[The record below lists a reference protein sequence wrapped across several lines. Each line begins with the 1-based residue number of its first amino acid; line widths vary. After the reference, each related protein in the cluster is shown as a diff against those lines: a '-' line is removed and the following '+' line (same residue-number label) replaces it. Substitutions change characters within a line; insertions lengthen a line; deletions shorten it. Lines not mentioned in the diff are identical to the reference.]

1 MNMQSI
7 VSILGFIHTIFKVS
21 ICFIIKFNEIIDM
34 QKICKLPFLAILLT
48 CSFLNL
54 SAQDNTGYQVPP
66 KVIADLLLAP
76 PTPSISVNNSAKYML
91 VMERNSYPS
100 VEELGQPELKIA
112 GLRINPLN
120 ASLTRQTYI
129 NRLVVKQIDGDKN
142 MDIKGLPAN
151 LSALS
156 PVWNPAE
163 NKIAFF
169 NVLSNR
175 VDVYVIDIT
184 TLSCKKINTSSANLV
199 LGNTLIWVDDN
210 NVLYKAN
217 ANDPAKVALKPIT
230 PKGPTIQE
238 NLGKVAPSVTY
249 QDLIKSPFDEYLFE
263 YFTTVQLVKNNNGVE
278 TKIGKPSVLSSVSI
292 SPNKQYFLTR
302 TLNKPFSYL
311 VTFYGFASTVE
322 ITDSKG
328 NLVHTLASLPS
339 TENTP
344 SGYDNV
350 QNTARGFDWRNDQP
364 ASIVYAMPLDSG
376 YIKKKVPFH
385 DAVFALEAPF
395 NGTPKELFKTENR
408 YSRTNWGNDQVALVS
423 EQLRSKQQYKVSLYN
438 SKSNTISTL
447 YEGNSTD
454 MYNNPGNPVTE
465 KNSFGEEVLAI
476 SKDGQTIM
484 FNNTTGA
491 SAKGDLPYLAKFNIQ
506 TKSKEILWRSAE
518 DCFEY
523 VADVLDIN
531 NLKVITRRE
540 TEKEVPNYFIREGNT
555 LAHSTTLTKFTNP
568 YSGMDG
574 VTKEKIKYKR
584 KDGIDMT
591 GDLYLPKGY
600 DKLKDGPLPTLI
612 WAYPREFTNA
622 ADASQIR
629 GNQHKFT
636 MLSWA
641 TPVFYVTQGYAI
653 LDNAEMPIVATSP
666 DKKPNDDF
674 VNQLGLNASAAIDK
688 LVEMGVGDRN
698 RMAVGG
704 HSYGAFMTANLLA
717 HTNLFKTGIARSG
730 AYNRTLTPFGFQN
743 EERTFWQAPQLYLGM
758 SPFAFADKIKAPI
771 LLTHGEMDDNT
782 GTFPINSERLYAA
795 IKGHGG
801 TTRFVYLPYEAHS
814 YRGKENLLHLLY
826 EQGRW
831 LDKYLK

>member
-1 MNMQSI
+1 MI
-7 VSILGFIHTIFKVS
+7 KFIQIFYMKKIFK
-21 ICFIIKFNEIIDM
+21 
-34 QKICKLPFLAILLT
+34 LLLLT
-48 CSFLNL
+48 FFIGSSNTILK
-54 SAQDNTGYQVPP
+54 AQDNSAYQVPP

-76 PTPSISVNNSAKYML
+76 PTPGISVNGTAKYML
-91 VMERNSYPS
+91 VMERNSYPT

-129 NRLVVKQIDGDKN
+129 NRLVLKEIGTDKN
-142 MDIKGLPAN
+142 LDIKGLPNN
-151 LSALS
+151 LSALN
-156 PVWNPAE
+156 PTWNHAE

-169 NVLSNR
+169 NVIANR
-175 VDVYVIDIT
+175 VDVYVIDIA
-184 TLSCKKINTSSANLV
+184 TLSCKKINKTAANLV
-199 LGNTLIWVDDN
+199 LGTTLIWLDDA
-210 NVLYKAN
+210 NVLYKTN
-217 ANDPAKVALKPIT
+217 VNDPANVAKKPIT

-263 YFTTVQLVKNNNGVE
+263 YFTTVQLVSNNNGVE
-278 TKIGKPSVLSSVSI
+278 TKIGKPSILSSISV

-311 VTFYGFASTVE
+311 VPAYGFAATVN
-322 ITDSKG
+322 ITDLKG
-328 NLVHTLASLPS
+328 NTVNTLATLPS
-339 TENTP
+339 AENTP

-350 QNTARGFDWRNDQP
+350 QNIARGFDWRNDVP

-376 YIKKKVPFH
+376 LIKKKVPFH
-385 DAVFALEAPF
+385 DAVFVLDAPF
-395 NGTPKELFKTENR
+395 TGAAKELFKTESR
-408 YSRTNWGNDQVALVS
+408 YSRTSWGNDQVALVS
-423 EQLRSKQQYKVSLYN
+423 EQLRSKQQYKVSLFN
-438 SKSNTISTL
+438 SKNNTISTL

-454 MYNNPGNPVTE
+454 LYNNPGNPVTE
-465 KNSFGEEVLAI
+465 KNNFGEEVIAVA
-476 SKDGQTIM
+476 KDGQTIL

-491 SAKGDLPYLAKFNIQ
+491 SAKGDLPYLARFNLQ
-506 TKSKEILWRSAE
+506 TKSKEILWRCAE

-523 VADVLDIN
+523 VVDVLDIN

-540 TEKEVPNYFIREGNT
+540 TEKEVPNYYIRIGNT
-555 LAHSTTLTKFTNP
+555 LAHTTQLTQFKNP
-568 YSGMDG
+568 YAGMDG

-584 KDGIDMT
+584 KDGIDLT

-600 DKLKDGPLPTLI
+600 NKEKDGPLPTVI

-641 TPVFYVTQGYAI
+641 SPVFYVTQGYAI

-674 VNQLGLNASAAIDK
+674 VNQLGLNAAAAIDK

-743 EERTFWQAPQLYLGM
+743 EERTFWQAPQLYLEM
-758 SPFAFADKIKAPI
+758 SPFAFANKIKAPI
-771 LLTHGEMDDNT
+771 LMTHGEMDDNT

-801 TTRFVYLPYEAHS
+801 TARFVYLPYEAHS
-814 YRGKENLLHLLY
+814 YRGRENVLHLLY

>member
-1 MNMQSI
+1 MNR
-7 VSILGFIHTIFKVS
+7 ILKMSFF
-21 ICFIIKFNEIIDM
+21 
-34 QKICKLPFLAILLT
+34 
-48 CSFLNL
+48 SFLL
-54 SAQDNTGYQVPP
+54 FFVTLHIQAQESNSYQKPP

-76 PTPSISVNNSAKYML
+76 PTPSVSVDSKGEWML
-91 VMERNSYPS
+91 LSERNSYPT

-112 GLRINPLN
+112 GLRINPNN

-129 NRLVVKQIDGDKN
+129 NHFVIKQIQSNKELV
-142 MDIKGLPAN
+142 IKGIPDN
-151 LSALS
+151 LAALN
-156 PVWNPAE
+156 PTWNKSE

-169 NVLSNR
+169 NVTANR
-175 VDVYVIDIT
+175 VDIYVIDIKAQG
-184 TLSCKKINTSSANLV
+184 CKKINTQPVNIV
-199 LGNTLIWVDDN
+199 LGNVLVWVDDATL
-210 NVLYKAN
+210 LYKTNVNNIATV
-217 ANDPAKVALKPIT
+217 KKRPIT

-249 QDLIKSPFDEYLFE
+249 QDLIKSPYDEYLFDF
-263 YFTTVQLVKNNNGVE
+263 YTTVHLVKNTNGVE
-278 TKIGKPSVLSSVSI
+278 TEIGKPSILYSVALS
-292 SPNKQYFLTR
+292 PDKQYFLTR

-311 VTFYGFASTVE
+311 VTAYGFASTVS
-322 ITDSKG
+322 ILDSKG
-328 NLVHTLASLPS
+328 ALVKTIAQLPS
-339 TENTP
+339 QENTP

-350 QNTARGFDWRNDQP
+350 QNVARAFDWKND
-364 ASIVYAMPLDSG
+364 AAATITYAMPLDSG
-376 YIKKKVPFH
+376 LIKKSVPFH
-385 DAVFALEAPF
+385 DVVYALAAPF
-395 NGTPKELFKTENR
+395 KGEAKELFKTKTR
-408 YSRTNWGNDQVALVS
+408 YSRTAWGNDELALVS
-423 EQLRSKQQYKVSLYN
+423 EQLRSKQQYKVSRYN
-438 SKSNTISTL
+438 QKDQSFATL

-454 MYNNPGNPVTE
+454 LYNNPGTPVTT
-465 KNSFGEEVLAI
+465 KNKYGEEVIA
-476 SKDGQTIM
+476 TINEGKTIL

-491 SAKGDLPYLAKFNIQ
+491 SAKGDLPYLATFNLE
-506 TKSKEILWRSAE
+506 TKSREIIWRCKE

-523 VADVLDIN
+523 VVDVMDVN
-531 NLKVITRRE
+531 NLKIITRRE
-540 TEKEVPNYFIREGNT
+540 TENEVPNYYIQHLKLKIAP
-555 LAHSTTLTKFTNP
+555 LAITNFKNP
-568 YSGMDG
+568 YASMEG
-574 VTKEKIKYKR
+574 VTKQKIKYQR
-584 KDGIDMT
+584 KDGIDLT

-600 DKLKDGPLPTLI
+600 DKVKDGPLPTLI

-636 MLSWA
+636 LLSWA
-641 TPVFYVTQGYAI
+641 SPVFYVTQGYAI

-674 VNQLGLNASAAIDK
+674 VNQLSLNASAAIDK
-688 LVEMGVGDRN
+688 LVEMGVGDRK

-743 EERTFWQAPQLYLGM
+743 EERTFWQAPQLYLEM

-771 LLTHGEMDDNT
+771 LLTHGEQDDNT
-782 GTFPINSERLYAA
+782 GTFPINSERLFAA

-801 TTRFVYLPYEAHS
+801 TVRFVYLPYEAHS

-831 LDKYLK
+831 LDTYLK

>member
-1 MNMQSI
+1 
-7 VSILGFIHTIFKVS
+7 
-21 ICFIIKFNEIIDM
+21 M
-34 QKICKLPFLAILLT
+34 QKTVKSFVLLVLMIVFSVHLT
-48 CSFLNL
+48 
-54 SAQDNTGYQVPP
+54 AQDNSSYQLPP
-66 KVIADLLLAP
+66 KVIADLLLAA
-76 PTPSISVNNSAKYML
+76 PTPAISVSGNAKYML
-91 VMERNSYPS
+91 VMERNSYPA

-112 GLRINPLN
+112 GIRINPLN

-129 NRLVVKQIDGDKN
+129 NRISVKLVGADKN
-142 MDIKGLPAN
+142 LEIKGLPAN
-151 LSALS
+151 LSALN
-156 PVWNPAE
+156 PTWNPSE

-169 NVLSNR
+169 NVLSNS

-184 TLSCKKINTSSANLV
+184 ALTCKKINTASANLV
-199 LGNTLIWVDDN
+199 LGNTLTWMDDV
-210 NVLYKAN
+210 NVLYKTN
-217 ANDPAKVALKPIT
+217 VNDPAKVAKKPIT
-230 PKGPTIQE
+230 PKGPTVQE

-278 TKIGKPSVLSSVSI
+278 TKMGKPSILSSI
-292 SPNKQYFLTR
+292 SLSPDKQYILTR

-311 VTFYGFASTVE
+311 VPSYGFASTVF
-322 ITDSKG
+322 ITDTKG
-328 NLVHTLASLPS
+328 NLVHTLANLPS
-339 TENTP
+339 AESTP

-350 QNTARGFDWRNDQP
+350 QNLPRGFDWRNDAP
-364 ASIVYAMPLDSG
+364 STIVYAMPLDSG
-376 YIKKKVPFH
+376 LIKKKVPFH

-395 NGTPKELFKTENR
+395 KGEAKELFKTETR
-408 YSRTNWGNDQVALVS
+408 YGRITWGNNQMALVA
-423 EQLRSKQQYKVSLYN
+423 EQLRSKQQYKVSIYN
-438 SKSNTISTL
+438 PSNGSITKL

-454 MYNNPGNPVTE
+454 LYNNPGTPVTE
-465 KNSFGEEVLAI
+465 KNKYGEQVIALL
-476 SKDGQTIM
+476 SDGQSIL

-491 SAKGDLPYLAKFNIQ
+491 SDKGDLPYIAKFNLQ
-506 TKSKEILWRSAE
+506 TKQKEILWRCAE

-531 NLKVITRRE
+531 DLKLVTRRE
-540 TEKEVPNYFIREGNT
+540 TEKEVPNYYIKSGAGLKNSVAITRF
-555 LAHSTTLTKFTNP
+555 ANP
-568 YSGMDG
+568 YTGMEG

-584 KDGIDMT
+584 KDGVDLT

-600 DKLKDGPLPTLI
+600 DKAKDGALPTLI

-622 ADASQIR
+622 ADASQVR

-636 MLSWA
+636 MLSWGS
-641 TPVFYVTQGYAI
+641 PVFYVTQGYAI

-674 VNQLGLNASAAIDK
+674 VNQLSLNASAAIDK

-704 HSYGAFMTANLLA
+704 HSYGAFMTTNLLA
-717 HTNLFKTGIARSG
+717 HTSLFKTGIARSG

-743 EERTFWQAPQLYLGM
+743 EERTFWQAPQLYLAM
-758 SPFAFADKIKAPI
+758 SPFAFADKIKAP
-771 LLTHGEMDDNT
+771 LLMTHGEADDNT

-801 TTRFVYLPYEAHS
+801 TVRFVYLPYEAHG
-814 YRGKENLLHLLY
+814 YKGKENVLHLLY

>member
-1 MNMQSI
+1 MI
-7 VSILGFIHTIFKVS
+7 KFIQIFYMKKIFKLS
-21 ICFIIKFNEIIDM
+21 FFA
-34 QKICKLPFLAILLT
+34 FLMTLT
-48 CSFLNL
+48 FTSLF
-54 SAQDNTGYQVPP
+54 SQETAGYQAPP

-76 PTPSISVNNSAKYML
+76 PTPSISVNGSAKYML
-91 VMERNSYPS
+91 VMERNSYPT

-129 NRLVVKQIDGDKN
+129 NRLVLKQIATDKALA
-142 MDIKGLPAN
+142 IKGLPNSLA
-151 LSALS
+151 ALN
-156 PVWNPAE
+156 PTWNPAE

-169 NVLSNR
+169 NVLANS
-175 VDVYVIDIT
+175 VDVYVIDIASLT
-184 TLSCKKINTSSANLV
+184 CKKINTASANLV
-199 LGNTLIWVDDN
+199 LGNTLIWLDDA
-210 NVLYKAN
+210 NVMYKTNVNEPAN
-217 ANDPAKVALKPIT
+217 VAKKPIT
-230 PKGPTIQE
+230 PKGPTVQE

-263 YFTTVQLVKNNNGVE
+263 YYTTVQLVKNNNGVE
-278 TKIGKPSVLSSVSI
+278 TKIGKPSILSSVTV

-311 VTFYGFASTVE
+311 VTTYGFAATVN
-322 ITDSKG
+322 ITDNKG
-328 NLVHTLASLPS
+328 NLVYNLAALPS
-339 TENTP
+339 SENTP

-350 QNTARGFDWRNDQP
+350 QNIARGFDWRNDVP

-376 YIKKKVPFH
+376 FIKKKVPFH
-385 DAVFALEAPF
+385 DVVYALDAPF
-395 NGTPKELFKTENR
+395 NGAPKELFKTENR
-408 YSRTNWGNDQVALVS
+408 YSRTSWGNDQVALVS
-423 EQLRSKQQYKVSLYN
+423 EQLRSKQQYRVSLYN
-438 SKSNTISTL
+438 TKANTISTL

-454 MYNNPGNPVTE
+454 LYNNPGNPVTE
-465 KNSFGEEVLAI
+465 KNSFGEEVVAV
-476 SKDGQTIM
+476 SKDGQTIL

-491 SAKGDLPYLAKFNIQ
+491 STKGDLPYLAKFNLQ
-506 TKSKEILWRSAE
+506 TKSREIVWRCAE

-540 TEKEVPNYFIREGNT
+540 TEKEVPNYYIRTGNG
-555 LAHSTTLTKFTNP
+555 LVQSGQLTQFANP
-568 YSGMDG
+568 YAGMEG

-584 KDGIDMT
+584 KDGIDLT

-600 DKLKDGPLPTLI
+600 NKEKDGPLPSLI

-641 TPVFYVTQGYAI
+641 SPVFYVTQGYAI

-674 VNQLGLNASAAIDK
+674 VNQLSLNAAAAIDK

-758 SPFAFADKIKAPI
+758 SPFAFADKIKAP
-771 LLTHGEMDDNT
+771 LLMTHGEMDDNT

-801 TTRFVYLPYEAHS
+801 TARFVYLPYEAHS
-814 YRGKENLLHLLY
+814 YRGKENVLHLLY

>member
-1 MNMQSI
+1 
-7 VSILGFIHTIFKVS
+7 
-21 ICFIIKFNEIIDM
+21 M
-34 QKICKLPFLAILLT
+34 QKTVKSFVLLVLMIVFSVHLT
-48 CSFLNL
+48 
-54 SAQDNTGYQVPP
+54 AQDNSSYQLPP
-66 KVIADLLLAP
+66 KVIADLLLAA
-76 PTPSISVNNSAKYML
+76 PTPAISVSGNAKYML
-91 VMERNSYPS
+91 VMERNSYPA

-112 GLRINPLN
+112 GIRINPLN

-129 NRLVVKQIDGDKN
+129 NRISVKLVGADKN
-142 MDIKGLPAN
+142 LEIKGLPAN
-151 LSALS
+151 LSALN
-156 PVWNPAE
+156 PTWNPSE

-169 NVLSNR
+169 NVLSNS

-184 TLSCKKINTSSANLV
+184 ALTCKKINTASANLV
-199 LGNTLIWVDDN
+199 LGNTLTWMDDV
-210 NVLYKAN
+210 NVLYKTN
-217 ANDPAKVALKPIT
+217 VNDPAKVAKKPIT
-230 PKGPTIQE
+230 PKGPTVQE

-278 TKIGKPSVLSSVSI
+278 TKMGKPSILSSI
-292 SPNKQYFLTR
+292 SLSPDKQYILTR

-311 VTFYGFASTVE
+311 VPSYGFASTVF
-322 ITDSKG
+322 ITDTKG
-328 NLVHTLASLPS
+328 NLVHTLANLPS
-339 TENTP
+339 AESTP

-350 QNTARGFDWRNDQP
+350 QNLPRGFDWRNDAP
-364 ASIVYAMPLDSG
+364 SIIVYAMPLDSG
-376 YIKKKVPFH
+376 LIKKKVPFH

-395 NGTPKELFKTENR
+395 KGEAKELFKTETR
-408 YSRTNWGNDQVALVS
+408 YGRITWGNNQMALVA
-423 EQLRSKQQYKVSLYN
+423 EQLRSKQQYKVSIYN
-438 SKSNTISTL
+438 PSNGSITKL

-454 MYNNPGNPVTE
+454 LYNNPGTPVTE
-465 KNSFGEEVLAI
+465 KNKYGEQVIALL
-476 SKDGQTIM
+476 SDGQSIL

-491 SAKGDLPYLAKFNIQ
+491 SDKGDLPYIAKFNLQ
-506 TKSKEILWRSAE
+506 TKQKEILWRCAE

-531 NLKVITRRE
+531 NLKLVTRRE
-540 TEKEVPNYFIREGNT
+540 TEKEVPNYYIKSGAGLKNSVAITRF
-555 LAHSTTLTKFTNP
+555 ANP
-568 YSGMDG
+568 YTGMEG

-584 KDGIDMT
+584 MDGVDLT

-600 DKLKDGPLPTLI
+600 DKAKDGALPTLI

-622 ADASQIR
+622 ADASQVR

-636 MLSWA
+636 MLSWGS
-641 TPVFYVTQGYAI
+641 PVFYVTQGYAI

-674 VNQLGLNASAAIDK
+674 VNQLSLNASAAIDK

-704 HSYGAFMTANLLA
+704 HSYGAFMTTNLLA
-717 HTNLFKTGIARSG
+717 HTSLFKTGIARSG

-743 EERTFWQAPQLYLGM
+743 EERTFWQAPQLYLAM
-758 SPFAFADKIKAPI
+758 SPFAFADKIKAP
-771 LLTHGEMDDNT
+771 LLMTHGEADDNT

-801 TTRFVYLPYEAHS
+801 TVRFVYLPYEAHG
-814 YRGKENLLHLLY
+814 YKGKENVLHLLY

>member
-1 MNMQSI
+1 
-7 VSILGFIHTIFKVS
+7 
-21 ICFIIKFNEIIDM
+21 M
-34 QKICKLPFLAILLT
+34 QKLHKSLWLGLLF
-48 CSFLNL
+48 CCFQVALF
-54 SAQDNTGYQVPP
+54 AQDLGGYQVPP
-66 KVIADLLLAP
+66 KVIADLLLAA
-76 PTPSISVNNSAKYML
+76 PTPSVSVNSSAKYML
-91 VMERNSYPS
+91 VMERNSYPT

-120 ASLTRQTYI
+120 ASLTRQTYM
-129 NRLVVKQIDGDKN
+129 NHLMVKDIVSNKTLT
-142 MDIKGLPAN
+142 IKGLPTS

-156 PVWNPAE
+156 PSWNHAE

-175 VDVYVIDIT
+175 VDVYVIDIAS
-184 TLSCKKINTSSANLV
+184 LSCKKINTTAANIV
-199 LGNTLIWVDDN
+199 LGNTLVWLNDET
-210 NVLYKAN
+210 VLYKVN
-217 ANDPAKVALKPIT
+217 VNDPTKLAKKPIT

-249 QDLIKSPFDEYLFE
+249 QDLIKSPYDEYLFD
-263 YFTTVQLVKNNNGVE
+263 FFATTQLVKNTKGVE
-278 TKIGKPSVLSSVSI
+278 TKIGKPSILASLALS
-292 SPNKQYFLTR
+292 PDKQYFLTR

-311 VTFYGFASTVE
+311 VPAYGFAATVA
-322 ITDSKG
+322 ITDTKG
-328 NLVHTLASLPS
+328 NLVHTLAVLPS
-339 TENTP
+339 AESTP

-350 QNTARGFDWRNDQP
+350 QNVARAFDWRNDAP
-364 ASIVYAMPLDSG
+364 ATITYAMPLDSG
-376 YIKKKVPFH
+376 LIKKKVPFH
-385 DAVFALEAPF
+385 DAVFDLEAPF
-395 NGTPKELFKTENR
+395 NGTAKELFKTETR
-408 YSRTNWGNDQVALVS
+408 YSRTNWGNDQFAMVS
-423 EQLRSKQQYKVSLYN
+423 EQLRAKQQYKVSVFN
-438 SKSNTISTL
+438 PKSNSIATL

-454 MYNNPGNPVTE
+454 LYNNPGTPVTE
-465 KNSFGEEVLAI
+465 KNKYGEEVIALLNN
-476 SKDGQTIM
+476 GQSIL

-506 TKSKEILWRSAE
+506 TKTKEIIWRCAD

-531 NLKVITRRE
+531 NLKVLTRRE
-540 TEKEVPNYFIREGNT
+540 TEKEVPNYFIKVGNT
-555 LAHSTTLTKFTNP
+555 LAHSTQLTHFTNP
-568 YSGMDG
+568 YLGMEG

-584 KDGIDMT
+584 KDGIDLT

-636 MLSWA
+636 TLSWGS
-641 TPVFYVTQGYAI
+641 PVFYVTQGYAI

-666 DKKPNDDF
+666 DSKPNDDF
-674 VNQLGLNASAAIDK
+674 VNQLTLNANAAIDK

-743 EERTFWQAPQLYLGM
+743 EERTFWQAPQLYLAM
-758 SPFAFADKIKAPI
+758 SPFAFADKIKAP
-771 LLTHGEMDDNT
+771 LLMTHGEADDNT

-801 TTRFVYLPYEAHS
+801 TVRFVYLPYEAHG
-814 YRGKENLLHLLY
+814 YKGKENLLHLLY